1 MSESHDNFRE
11 RNGEGPR
18 RQREDSRNGQG
29 KKGFGRKLRSERE
42 EYRGKRHKADGVG
55 RSEASG
61 RRERRGG
68 YQNEFVTRD
77 EGGEQESSEK
87 RDGVRKKYARHDNRG
102 HRDERRRS
110 QKHDRPAARNTSHGR
125 DDRRGDR
132 EPRAFLDSEE
142 AFAKDRAE
150 RMREGREPYVPAE
163 ITGAELKGQLR
174 VDLKALTKEQME
186 RVSRHL
192 VACGIA
198 QEEGDHERALE
209 HAKWASRFGAR
220 VASVREVYGALL
232 YESGDYKAAARELR
246 AAMRMSGRTDFLPM
260 IADCER
266 GMGRPEKA
274 LDVAQMPEARKL
286 TDSETIEL
294 MIVVAGAYADMGDI
308 ATAIA
313 TLEVPALRHKV
324 DGKWQFRLWLAYA
337 DLLEASGQPEEA
349 RKWVTLAADADTEEV
364 TDAWIRLGRKP
375 RERELPRVETD
386 EQIGV
391 VDVYAEYMAEEAA
404 AERVRLE
411 AERAEAETAEIAEVT
426 EPAEEASAKENL
438 SADRAEPAELEASA
452 VLDESS
458 VPEKPALLEEP
469 SVPEKP
475 AAPEEP
481 SVPEELAAP
490 EEPAAQDKEEHE
502 DASR

>member
-18 RQREDSRNGQG
+18 RPRNDSRRGQG
-29 KKGFGRKLRSERE
+29 KKQFG
-42 EYRGKRHKADGVG
+42 HK
-55 RSEASG
+55 
-61 RRERRGG
+61 
-68 YQNEFVTRD
+68 TRP
-77 EGGEQESSEK
+77 Q
-87 RDGVRKKYARHDNRG
+87 RDGFRKKYGDSNERSRGGERKDRFERRDRFDRDNRPAHG
-102 HRDERRRS
+102 GRKDSYNREDRYEHKDRNGRHAGEGTERGTRGQRGDFRKKF
-110 QKHDRPAARNTSHGR
+110 QAR
-125 DDRRGDR
+125 DDRRRGRRDDRAPFHTKNRGHAEERAQRRGER
-132 EPRAFLDSEE
+132 EPRAFLESEE
-142 AFAKDRAE
+142 AFAKDREE
-150 RMREGREPYVPAE
+150 RVREGREPYVPAE

-198 QEEGDHERALE
+198 QEEGDAASALE

-232 YESGDYKAAARELR
+232 YDAGEYKAAARELR

-294 MIVVAGAYADMGDI
+294 MIVVAGAYADMGDLP
-308 ATAIA
+308 TAIA

-349 RKWVTLAADADTEEV
+349 RKWITLAADADTEEV
-364 TDAWIRLGRKP
+364 TDAWIRLGREP
-375 RERELPRVETD
+375 RERELPTVETD

-391 VDVYAEYMAEEAA
+391 VDVYAEFMAEEA
-404 AERVRLE
+404 E
-411 AERAEAETAEIAEVT
+411 AERARREAEAAESTKPET
-426 EPAEEASAKENL
+426 PAEPHE
-438 SADRAEPAELEASA
+438 
-452 VLDESS
+452 
-458 VPEKPALLEEP
+458 
-469 SVPEKP
+469 
-475 AAPEEP
+475 
-481 SVPEELAAP
+481 
-490 EEPAAQDKEEHE
+490 EEHP